1 MRASIVA
8 IALAVACAGAGHAA
22 ETRPVDATLAVVGD
36 TLVSLSDVTLARALG
51 LFGLVPSE
59 GPVTGADVDRYLE
72 GQLEVREAVQL
83 EIDVP
88 AADVDR
94 AWQAAGGAA
103 LARRLEA
110 IGVDP
115 AWARRLVEADLRG
128 RRLLELHVRAFAFVS
143 EADVQE
149 ALGTGP
155 RDETT
160 RARTRARLEAEAVAR
175 SVAEW
180 REEARGRIRMQR
192 IAIGEGPW
200 PPPFSLR

>member
-1 MRASIVA
+1 VA
-8 IALAVACAGAGHAA
+8 VALAVVCAAPGHAA

-59 GPVTGADVDRYLE
+59 GPVTDADVDRYLDS
-72 GQLEVREAVQL
+72 QLEVREAAQL

-94 AWQAAGGAA
+94 VWQAAGGAA

-110 IGVDP
+110 VGVDP

-128 RRLLELHVRAFAFVS
+128 RRLLELHVRAFAFVT
-143 EADVQE
+143 EVDVE
-149 ALGTGP
+149 DAMGTGP
-155 RDETT
+155 RDEAT

-175 SVAEW
+175 AVADW
-180 REEARGRIRMQR
+180 REEARGRIRMRR
-192 IAIGEGPW
+192 IPIGEGPW